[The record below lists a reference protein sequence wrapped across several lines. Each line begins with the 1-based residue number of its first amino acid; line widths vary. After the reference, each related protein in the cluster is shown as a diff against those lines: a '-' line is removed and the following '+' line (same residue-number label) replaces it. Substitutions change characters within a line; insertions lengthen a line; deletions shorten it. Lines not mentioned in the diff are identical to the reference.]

1 VLEYGSIGVLEYWF
15 LSACITPL
23 FHHSTTPVPLGLPL
37 FSTSLHSHTL
47 MTPNVHANRR
57 RAGALPVLGVE
68 SHGRTNGQLQ
78 EGHVTRRSL
87 LRSRGTLWPRLVRA
101 P

>member
-1 VLEYGSIGVLEYWF
+1 MECWSTGVLEYWF

-47 MTPNVHANRR
+47 MTPNVRANLRRLLPPRFQIENRR
-57 RAGALPVLGVE
+57 IERLGRARGVE
-68 SHGRTNGQLQ
+68 IFANERDLAACS
-78 EGHVTRRSL
+78 
-87 LRSRGTLWPRLVRA
+87 A
-101 P
+101 